1 MAPMGKK
8 SYLQVAP
15 FDPDVSRRWFRNTL
29 AHIRLSRTD
38 ENTRATT
45 EDLGAALILA
55 RDAAD
60 KASGLVRIS
69 RLSQHSVR
77 QFLKLRT
84 RR

>member
-38 ENTRATT
+38 EDTRGLAP
-45 EDLGAALILA
+45 EDDQLLTQDNVFSFSPVTSVGIARRAGA
-55 RDAAD
+55 
-60 KASGLVRIS
+60 
-69 RLSQHSVR
+69 
-77 QFLKLRT
+77 
-84 RR
+84 